1 MTFLRSRVNKVH
13 VVVTNSNQ
21 NNNLVKTMR
30 LASKVIFFFERKYY
44 DKILKCLHKI
54 MSLKYQVKTISIS

>member
-1 MTFLRSRVNKVH
+1 MTFSRSRVKKVH

-30 LASKVIFFFERKYY
+30 LASKVIFF
-44 DKILKCLHKI
+44 LKENTMTK
-54 MSLKYQVKTISIS
+54 SENAYTK